1 MAFLKRI
8 ITVIIIFSLLIAIVS
23 LFLPS
28 KSEIVKSVFI
38 SADMPATKNYIEAE
52 SQAKTL
58 FNFPDNETNFE
69 YDVNDVENGVDVTF
83 NLQLDYG
90 FNPITKF
97 LGLFSHKKWVEQI
110 DAELKRIKTEIEDLP
125 KIHKVNVQ
133 TKTIDK
139 PIWFLSI
146 RDTVAQKD
154 MNNIHGKS
162 YEKINDYID
171 AAKLER
177 IMSPI
182 TIYHSWSDT
191 IVDIEIG
198 LPISKETVV
207 LDKEIQLN
215 NIDTGMYVTAT
226 HYGAYDRLPETYF
239 GINEWMRKN
248 KVMVIGAPWEMYITD
263 PAKET
268 NPHKWETTINFPIEQ
283 INKTREK
290 KK

>member
-1 MAFLKRI
+1 MAFLKRV
-8 ITVIIIFSLLIAIVS
+8 ITVIIIFSLLIVIVS

-28 KSEIVKSVFI
+28 KFEVSKNVFI
-38 SADMPATKNYIEAE
+38 SADIHATKNYLEE
-52 SQAKTL
+52 QSQIKSL
-58 FNFPDNETNFE
+58 FNFSDFETNFE
-69 YDVNDVENGVDVTF
+69 YDVSDVENGVDVIF

-90 FNPITKF
+90 FNPIIKF
-97 LGLFSHKKWVEQI
+97 FGLFSHDNWIEQI
-110 DAELKRIKTEIEDLP
+110 DAELIRIKTEIEELP

-133 TKTIDK
+133 IKAIDK

-162 YEKINDYID
+162 YEKINNYID
-171 AAKLER
+171 SANLEK

-198 LPISKETVV
+198 IPISKETVV
-207 LDKEIQLN
+207 FNNKIKPN
-215 NIDTGMYVTAT
+215 NIDAGTYVTAT

-248 KVMVIGAPWEMYITD
+248 KVTVIGAPWEMYVTD

-268 NPHKWETTINFPIEQ
+268 NPQKWETTISFPIEKIKEQ
-283 INKTREK
+283 E
-290 KK
+290 

>member
-8 ITVIIIFSLLIAIVS
+8 ITVIIIFSLLIAIIS

-28 KSEIVKSVFI
+28 TSEIAKNVFI
-38 SADMPATKNYIEAE
+38 SADIHATKNYLEE
-52 SQAKTL
+52 QSQSKLL
-58 FNFPDNETNFE
+58 FNFLDDEADVA
-69 YDVNDVENGVDVTF
+69 YDVNDVDDGVDVTV
-83 NLQLDYG
+83 NLKLNYG
-90 FNPITKF
+90 FNPISKF
-97 LGLFSHKKWVEQI
+97 YGLFDQ
-110 DAELKRIKTEIEDLP
+110 DELEELTTNELERIKTEVEELP

-146 RDTVAQKD
+146 RDTVAQKE

-162 YEKINDYID
+162 YEKINSYID
-171 AAKLER
+171 SANLEK

-182 TIYHSWSDT
+182 TIYHSWTDT

-198 LPISKETVV
+198 MPISKEIVV
-207 LDKEIQLN
+207 LDKKIQLN
-215 NIDTGMYVTAT
+215 KIDTGTYVTAT

-248 KVMVIGAPWEMYITD
+248 KVMVVGAPWEMYLTD

-268 NPHKWETTINFPIEQ
+268 NPQKWETSINFPIEQ
-283 INKTREK
+283 IK
-290 KK
+290 KQE

>member
-1 MAFLKRI
+1 M
-8 ITVIIIFSLLIAIVS
+8 
-23 LFLPS
+23 PS
-28 KSEIVKSVFI
+28 KSEVAKNVFI
-38 SADMPATKNYIEAE
+38 SADIHATKNYLEE
-52 SQAKTL
+52 QSQIKSL
-58 FNFPDNETNFE
+58 FNFSDFETNFE
-69 YDVNDVENGVDVTF
+69 YDVNDVENGVEVTF

-90 FNPITKF
+90 FNPIIKF
-97 LGLFSHKKWVEQI
+97 FGLFSCDNWIELI
-110 DAELKRIKTEIEDLP
+110 DAELIRIKTEIEELP

-133 TKTIDK
+133 IKTIDK

-162 YEKINDYID
+162 YEKINNYID
-171 AAKLER
+171 SANLEKT
-177 IMSPI
+177 MSPI

-198 LPISKETVV
+198 IPITKETVV
-207 LDKEIQLN
+207 FEDKIKLN
-215 NIDTGMYVTAT
+215 NIDVGTYVTAT

-248 KVMVIGAPWEMYITD
+248 KVIVIGAPWEMYVTD

-268 NPHKWETTINFPIEQ
+268 NPQKWETTISFPIEK
-283 INKTREK
+283 IREQE
-290 KK
+290 

>member
-1 MAFLKRI
+1 MVFLKRI
-8 ITVIIIFSLLIAIVS
+8 VTVIIIFSLLLAITS

-28 KSEIVKSVFI
+28 KSEVAKNVFI
-38 SADMPATKNYIEAE
+38 SADIHATKNYIEKQ
-52 SQAKTL
+52 SQTKSL
-58 FNFPDNETNFE
+58 FNFPNFETNFE
-69 YDVNDVENGVDVTF
+69 YDVNDVENGVEVTF

-97 LGLFSHKKWVEQI
+97 QALFSRDHWIELI
-110 DAELKRIKTEIEDLP
+110 DAELISIKTKIEDLP

-146 RDTVAQKD
+146 RDTVTQKD

-162 YEKINDYID
+162 YEKINNYID
-171 AAKLER
+171 SVNLEK

-191 IVDIEIG
+191 IIDIEIG
-198 LPISKETVV
+198 IPISKETVV
-207 LDKEIQLN
+207 FKGKIKLN
-215 NIDTGMYVTAT
+215 SIDAGTYVTAT
-226 HYGAYDRLPETYF
+226 HYGAYNRLPETYF

-248 KVMVIGAPWEMYITD
+248 KVTIIGAPWEMYITD
-263 PAKET
+263 PTKET
-268 NPHKWETTINFPIEQ
+268 NPQKWETTINFPIEEIKEQ
-283 INKTREK
+283 E
-290 KK
+290 

>member
-1 MAFLKRI
+1 MAFLKRV
-8 ITVIIIFSLLIAIVS
+8 ITVIIIFSLLIVIVS

-28 KSEIVKSVFI
+28 KSEVSKNVFI
-38 SADMPATKNYIEAE
+38 SADIHAIKNYLEE
-52 SQAKTL
+52 QSQIKSL
-58 FNFPDNETNFE
+58 FNFSDFETNFE
-69 YDVNDVENGVDVTF
+69 YDVSDVENGVDVIF
-83 NLQLDYG
+83 SLQLDYG
-90 FNPITKF
+90 FNPIIKF
-97 LGLFSHKKWVEQI
+97 FGLFSHDNWIEQI
-110 DAELKRIKTEIEDLP
+110 DAELIRIKTEVEELP

-133 TKTIDK
+133 IKAIDK

-162 YEKINDYID
+162 YEKINNYID
-171 AAKLER
+171 SANLEK

-198 LPISKETVV
+198 IPISKETVV
-207 LDKEIQLN
+207 FNNKIKLN
-215 NIDTGMYVTAT
+215 NIDAGTYVTAT

-248 KVMVIGAPWEMYITD
+248 KVTVIGAPWEMYVTD

-268 NPHKWETTINFPIEQ
+268 NPQKWETTISFPIEKIKEQ
-283 INKTREK
+283 K
-290 KK
+290 

>member
-1 MAFLKRI
+1 MMFLKRI
-8 ITVIIIFSLLIAIVS
+8 ITVLIIFGLLIAIVS

-28 KSEIVKSVFI
+28 TKEVTKSVFI
-38 SADMPATKNYIEAE
+38 VADIQATKNYLEE
-52 SQAKTL
+52 QNQSKSL
-58 FNFPDNETNFE
+58 FVFPDYEINFE
-69 YDVNDVENGVDVTF
+69 YDVNDVDEGVEVVF
-83 NLQLDYG
+83 NLQLNYG

-97 LGLFSHKKWVEQI
+97 YGLFSQDKWIGLV
-110 DAELKRIKTEIEDLP
+110 DNELVRIKTAIEDLP

-133 TKTIDK
+133 TKKIEE

-162 YEKINDYID
+162 YEKINNYID
-171 AAKLER
+171 SVNLEKT
-177 IMSPI
+177 MSPI
-182 TIYHSWSDT
+182 TIYHFWSDT

-198 LPISKETVV
+198 MPISKEVV
-207 LDKEIQLN
+207 VFENKIKLN
-215 NIDTGMYVTAT
+215 KIEVGTYVAAT

-248 KVMVIGAPWEMYITD
+248 KVTVIGAPWEMYITD

-268 NPHKWETTINFPIEQ
+268 NPQKWETTINFPIEQ
-283 INKTREK
+283 IINQE
-290 KK
+290 

>member
-1 MAFLKRI
+1 M
-8 ITVIIIFSLLIAIVS
+8 
-23 LFLPS
+23 
-28 KSEIVKSVFI
+28 E
-38 SADMPATKNYIEAE
+38 
-52 SQAKTL
+52 
-58 FNFPDNETNFE
+58 
-69 YDVNDVENGVDVTF
+69 VTF

-90 FNPITKF
+90 FNPIIKF
-97 LGLFSHKKWVEQI
+97 FGLFSRDNWIELI
-110 DAELKRIKTEIEDLP
+110 DAELIRIKTEIEELP

-133 TKTIDK
+133 IKTIDK

-162 YEKINDYID
+162 YEKINNYID
-171 AAKLER
+171 SANLEKT
-177 IMSPI
+177 MSPI

-198 LPISKETVV
+198 IPITKETVV
-207 LDKEIQLN
+207 FEDKIKLN
-215 NIDTGMYVTAT
+215 NIDVGTYVTAT

-248 KVMVIGAPWEMYITD
+248 KVIVIGAPWEMYVTD

-268 NPHKWETTINFPIEQ
+268 NPQKWETTISFPIEKIKEQ
-283 INKTREK
+283 E
-290 KK
+290 

>member
-28 KSEIVKSVFI
+28 TSEIAKNVFI
-38 SADMPATKNYIEAE
+38 SADIHATKNYLEE
-52 SQAKTL
+52 QSQSKLL
-58 FNFPDNETNFE
+58 FNFLDDEADVA
-69 YDVNDVENGVDVTF
+69 YDVNDVDDGVDVTV
-83 NLQLDYG
+83 NLKLNYG
-90 FNPITKF
+90 FNPISKF
-97 LGLFSHKKWVEQI
+97 YGLFDQ
-110 DAELKRIKTEIEDLP
+110 DELKELTTNELERIKTEVEKLP
-125 KIHKVNVQ
+125 KIHKVNVH

-146 RDTVAQKD
+146 RDTVAQKE

-162 YEKINDYID
+162 YEKINSYID
-171 AAKLER
+171 SANLEK

-182 TIYHSWSDT
+182 TIYHSWTDT

-198 LPISKETVV
+198 MPIN
-207 LDKEIQLN
+207 KEIVVFENKIKLN
-215 NIDTGMYVTAT
+215 KIDEGTYVTAT

-248 KVMVIGAPWEMYITD
+248 KVTVIGAPWEMYITD

-268 NPHKWETTINFPIEQ
+268 IPQKWETSINFPIEQ
-283 INKTREK
+283 IK
-290 KK
+290 KQE